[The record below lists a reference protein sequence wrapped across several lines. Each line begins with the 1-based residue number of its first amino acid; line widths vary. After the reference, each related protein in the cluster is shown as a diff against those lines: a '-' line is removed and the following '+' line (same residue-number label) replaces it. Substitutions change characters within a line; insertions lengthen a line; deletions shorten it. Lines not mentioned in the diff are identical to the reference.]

1 MTGERYIPPE
11 ARPPERVLEGAEREK
26 FIQETLEYIIGLEAA
41 LADPELDDELRAELT
56 EELAGLKDSLEAMQQ
71 EGGEIKV

>member
-11 ARPPERVLEGAEREK
+11 ARQTERILEGAEREK
-26 FIQETLEYIIGLEAA
+26 FIQETSEYILGLEAA
-41 LADPELDDELRAELT
+41 LAGPNMPAEERAELT

>member
-1 MTGERYIPPE
+1 MTEKYIPPE
-11 ARPPERVLEGAEREK
+11 ARQIERVLEGAEREK
-26 FIQETLEYIIGLEAA
+26 FIQETEEYINGLEAA
-41 LADPELDDELRAELT
+41 LADPDMPEEERAELT